1 MADTTERANDDSFKT
16 GKNKCQYV
24 QQFCCETSLHGVR
37 FLFDRKGVV
46 RLLWFLALGT
56 AFAFCGYQIYWTFHD
71 FFQRPFSTTIIT
83 KRPREISFPAV
94 TICNL
99 NHVSKKEYA
108 KATRAYEVNKTD
120 EQLERDI
127 QLTMASMQRRGNQS
141 DLSSND
147 ELSMFKLLNASE
159 NYHRRGNRL
168 LNTLKQYSHKIEGML
183 SFDWIEPCVWRGV
196 KCSPANF
203 SSFVTLRMG
212 QCFTFNS
219 GEKGHERLK
228 SYIPGPT
235 NGLRLR
241 LNVEEEDHVSDSTS
255 NIAGFKVSIQHQDE
269 YPGVD
274 EFGFALQPGTHT
286 FAAIRAFKM
295 KRLEDPYE
303 AKCSSPKDEI
313 SKAYN
318 KTYSVNSCS
327 LLCFMRYIAQ
337 ACGCQLMME
346 IIQRRPQS
354 VRDCVAKCPEP
365 CEQMVYETKLS
376 YASASSKAFIKRIKS
391 PTLQNMTMEEKV
403 EYIRNNMV
411 SLDVYFEEIKYDLVN
426 QTESISTTSLF
437 GCHIDPR
444 RNVDGEL
451 VIF

>member
-1 MADTTERANDDSFKT
+1 M
-16 GKNKCQYV
+16 
-24 QQFCCETSLHGVR
+24 
-37 FLFDRKGVV
+37 
-46 RLLWFLALGT
+46 
-56 AFAFCGYQIYWTFHD
+56 
-71 FFQRPFSTTIIT
+71 
-83 KRPREISFPAV
+83 
-94 TICNL
+94 ICL
-99 NHVSKKEYA
+99 IRKKEYA

-303 AKCSSPKDEI
+303 ANCSSPKDDI

-337 ACGCQLMME
+337 ACGCQLLME
-346 IIQRRPQS
+346 IIRKS
-354 VRDCVAKCPEP
+354 LKTGIL
-365 CEQMVYETKLS
+365 MKLALVQKS
-376 YASASSKAFIKRIKS
+376 RSITITVKDMKRAPFKT
-391 PTLQNMTMEEKV
+391 P
-403 EYIRNNMV
+403 
-411 SLDVYFEEIKYDLVN
+411 
-426 QTESISTTSLF
+426 
-437 GCHIDPR
+437 
-444 RNVDGEL
+444 
-451 VIF
+451 